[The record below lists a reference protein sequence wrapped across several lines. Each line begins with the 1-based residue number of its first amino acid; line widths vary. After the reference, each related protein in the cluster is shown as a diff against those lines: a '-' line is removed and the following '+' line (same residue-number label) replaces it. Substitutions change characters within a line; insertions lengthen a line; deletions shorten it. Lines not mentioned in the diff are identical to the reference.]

1 MLLIFLDAISTA
13 FTKFSFSSSN
23 SPAQFFSKK
32 FHSQSLTHFF
42 EKALIH
48 QKRSNPLRRGRVMNG
63 LRRFLFVRPVRLMA
77 LLAVMAFGLLMGC
90 SIAPQ
95 QNPYLYT
102 GAGLG
107 AATGAA
113 LGAGINH
120 RNPWKGAAIGGLL
133 GTAIGGVAG
142 EAYGRSNPY
151 PPYQSQPQGYYQPP
165 QQQPQGY
172 YQQPYYQPSS

>member
-1 MLLIFLDAISTA
+1 
-13 FTKFSFSSSN
+13 
-23 SPAQFFSKK
+23 
-32 FHSQSLTHFF
+32 
-42 EKALIH
+42 
-48 QKRSNPLRRGRVMNG
+48 MNG
-63 LRRFLFVRPVRLMA
+63 FRRFLHVRPGRLMA
-77 LLAVMAFGLLMGC
+77 LMAVMAFSLLMGC